1 MSPQQDIRK
10 AKPLEGMRVLDSTYV
25 FALPYAGGL
34 LADLGAEVIKV
45 EGPGRPDVSRTGGFS
60 GCFPDGEL
68 GEDWW
73 NRASTYNLLH
83 RGKRSLTLDLTKP
96 EARKVFQELVGIS
109 DVVMENYTPRVMRNW
124 GLDYTSLRSIKPDLI
139 MVSNTGYG
147 HGDGPYSDYPAQA
160 TTQEGTHGHCWV
172 TGYVNGPP
180 SKVGASYVDFLSTWS
195 AVFAV
200 AAALRYRNR
209 TGKGQWVD
217 LAMYQSGA
225 MFISEYIMDYM
236 VNGRVGERMGNRHP
250 GRAPQGCY
258 PALGEA
264 QWVVLSVG
272 SDDQWASLT
281 TLMGRPDLLQ
291 DGRFSDLAGR
301 QAHHDELDKI
311 IAQWTASHDRYK
323 LMEMLQ
329 GVGIAASPVFI
340 NRDTHIDPH
349 FKARG
354 FLEMATFPE
363 ERGIGARPFIGRPYR
378 FSKSDVG
385 IQGPAPAFGQD
396 SSDIITQLLGTPA
409 EVYDSLVEEGTTASA
424 PTKGEPNVPGSF
436 EDQIKMG
443 RLAGRDDD
451 YKAKLGIP

>member
-1 MSPQQDIRK
+1 MASEQDIRK
-10 AKPLEGMRVLDSTYV
+10 AKPLEGIRVLDSTYV

-45 EGPGRPDVSRTGGFS
+45 EGPGRPDVSRTGGYS

-68 GEDWW
+68 GDDWW

-124 GLDYTSLRSIKPDLI
+124 GLDYASLRSIKPDLI

-200 AAALRYRNR
+200 AAALRCRNR

-258 PALGEA
+258 PALGED

-272 SDDQWASLT
+272 SDEQWAALAN
-281 TLMGRPDLLQ
+281 LMGRPDLLQ

-311 IAQWTASHDRYK
+311 IAQWTGGHDRYV

-378 FSKSDVG
+378 FSKSDVS

-396 SSDIITQLLGTPA
+396 SNDIITQLLGTPA

-424 PTKGEPNVPGSF
+424 PTRGEPNVPGSF